1 MSFELVRGDGGASER
16 MLRFTPKIDS
26 FKDNKL
32 KLKFEFENPL
42 YVSTGDEDD
51 LMVAQF
57 TDPRMLMNPETG
69 MFVQTPGIITTLPRM
84 LLSDNAT
91 DVLEASCYLVA
102 SATNTLIIILVLV
115 AFSLVAMTKSIW
127 QFVNTIQILAY
138 LRWLVAWPANAQMAF
153 KCLDYSISGR
163 L

>member
-51 LMVAQF
+51 LMVA
-57 TDPRMLMNPETG
+57 
-69 MFVQTPGIITTLPRM
+69 
-84 LLSDNAT
+84 
-91 DVLEASCYLVA
+91 
-102 SATNTLIIILVLV
+102 
-115 AFSLVAMTKSIW
+115 
-127 QFVNTIQILAY
+127 
-138 LRWLVAWPANAQMAF
+138 
-153 KCLDYSISGR
+153 
-163 L
+163 